1 MKRLFLFVIAAM
13 LAATH
18 LHARDSV
25 RIVPVPQRAV
35 ASETQEAVRRIPNET
50 GESPEVSPHEVA
62 ILDRETNEWVVKRD
76 PFERESQPLA
86 RLYLEGGW
94 IGMTLITL
102 CLVAMLF
109 AAWKAP
115 NWIEELGKLARLIG
129 FFYLLIGLYAVCDLV
144 QSSGIGI
151 SFTLFCGGLRV
162 GMIAPM
168 YGMLV
173 YGLSL
178 LLRLA
183 LKPRI

>member
-1 MKRLFLFVIAAM
+1 MKRLFLFVFVAG
-13 LAATH
+13 
-18 LHARDSV
+18 SV
-25 RIVPVPQRAV
+25 CTALSAQETVDIVPAPPRAA
-35 ASETQEAVRRIPNET
+35 ASGSQEAVRRVPNET
-50 GESPEVSPHEVA
+50 GKSPNLNPHEIA
-62 ILDRETNEWVVKRD
+62 ILDRETNEWVVRSD
-76 PFERESQPLA
+76 PFRREPRTLA
-86 RLYLEGGW
+86 DLYMEAGW

-115 NWIEELGKLARLIG
+115 NWIGELGKLARMIG
-129 FFYLLIGLYAVCDLV
+129 FFYLMIGLYAVCDLV

-151 SFTLFCGGLRV
+151 SFTLFCGGMRV

-178 LLRLA
+178 LLRMA